1 MQTSEALKII
11 QALVDGIDP
20 TTGEVFAGDSP
31 YQHPQVLRALFAAA
45 KALERQGQNERRPR
59 SLPENAGRAWDAEE
73 EKQLCQDFDAGMNI
87 AVLAQ
92 KHRRTQ
98 GSIRARL
105 ERLGKIS
112 FGGTETQG

>member
-1 MQTSEALKII
+1 MDARRCPRQVVPLKVALESRWQKARWATRGVAMQTSEALKII

-59 SLPENAGRAWDAEE
+59 SLPENAGRA
-73 EKQLCQDFDAGMNI
+73 
-87 AVLAQ
+87 
-92 KHRRTQ
+92 
-98 GSIRARL
+98 
-105 ERLGKIS
+105 
-112 FGGTETQG
+112 